1 MSLFMASST
10 DRRHRWQPAAA
21 SGDRLGGLKVAG
33 RFSVSGEDSAVLGP
47 LEAYSSKG
55 YIPCVSG
62 GLRRGKSAYVTKEFA
77 RFARK
82 ADLADAK
89 LLQAAQDVA
98 AGHYD
103 ADLGGGVFKQRIARK
118 GAAGKS
124 GGFRTI
130 ILFRVGSHSFF
141 AYGFAKNDKANV
153 PAKEQ
158 KALKRLA
165 DVLLG
170 FSEAQL
176 EAALAA
182 GELIEV
188 ENDGDKAKG

>member
-1 MSLFMASST
+1 MS
-10 DRRHRWQPAAA
+10 
-21 SGDRLGGLKVAG
+21 V
-33 RFSVSGEDSAVLGP
+33 
-47 LEAYSSKG
+47 
-55 YIPCVSG
+55 
-62 GLRRGKSAYVTKEFA
+62 YVTKEFV

-82 ADLADAK
+82 AGLADAK

-103 ADLGGGVFKQRIARK
+103 ADLGGGVFKQRVARE
-118 GAAGKS
+118 GSGKS

-141 AYGFAKNDKANV
+141 AHGFAKRDKSNV
-153 PAKEQ
+153 SAKEL

-165 DVLLG
+165 DVLLR
-170 FSEAQL
+170 FSDEQIGAAQ
-176 EAALAA
+176 AA

-188 ENDGDKAKG
+188 ANNDDDEEKG

>member
-1 MSLFMASST
+1 MS
-10 DRRHRWQPAAA
+10 
-21 SGDRLGGLKVAG
+21 V
-33 RFSVSGEDSAVLGP
+33 
-47 LEAYSSKG
+47 
-55 YIPCVSG
+55 
-62 GLRRGKSAYVTKEFA
+62 YVTKEFA

-82 ADLADAK
+82 AGLIDAK

-103 ADLGGGVFKQRIARK
+103 ADLGGGVFKQRVARE
-118 GAAGKS
+118 GGGKS

-141 AYGFAKNDKANV
+141 AHGFAKSDKANV
-153 PAKEQ
+153 SAKEL

-170 FSEAQL
+170 FSEEQL
-176 EAALAA
+176 EAAQSA

-188 ENDGDKAKG
+188 QNDGDDEEQG

>member
-1 MSLFMASST
+1 MS
-10 DRRHRWQPAAA
+10 
-21 SGDRLGGLKVAG
+21 V
-33 RFSVSGEDSAVLGP
+33 
-47 LEAYSSKG
+47 
-55 YIPCVSG
+55 
-62 GLRRGKSAYVTKEFA
+62 YVTKEFV

-82 ADLADAK
+82 AGLVDAK

-103 ADLGGGVFKQRIARK
+103 ADLGGGVFKQRVARE
-118 GAAGKS
+118 GGGKS

-141 AYGFAKNDKANV
+141 AHGFAKSDKANV
-153 PAKEQ
+153 SAKEL

-170 FSEAQL
+170 FSEEQIGAAQ
-176 EAALAA
+176 AA
-182 GELIEV
+182 GELSEV
-188 ENDGDKAKG
+188 ESDGSDETQG